1 MTPNRKKAAAGF
13 STRAASNTAFDSQNP
28 KPPFVT
34 GQCAEVLGLIRQY
47 QPVLSFILTGT
58 LHGDPV
64 QRTGQSGKPFTTGK
78 MRADDGGGN
87 AVWASF
93 IAFGN
98 EGERIAGMKDGV
110 ALAISGRGV
119 LKVFEGKHGHQASMD
134 VTVDQVATLKAK
146 PRPKREQQPGG
157 DPFADLPG
165 ADDLGGGYGG

>member
-1 MTPNRKKAAAGF
+1 MIR
-13 STRAASNTAFDSQNP
+13 
-28 KPPFVT
+28 
-34 GQCAEVLGLIRQY
+34 VL
-47 QPVLSFILTGT
+47 LTGT
-58 LHGDPV
+58 LLGDPV

-78 MRADDGGGN
+78 LRTDDGNGN

-93 IAFGN
+93 IAFGDD
-98 EGERIAGMKDGV
+98 GERIANMKDGA
-110 ALAISGRGV
+110 ALALSGRGA

-165 ADDLGGGYGG
+165 ADDLGDGYGL